1 LTVPRGRAEHGPVR
15 PRRRHRPRPGRLA
28 AALLTLALV
37 FLAPA
42 AAAGATAR
50 QAGGPGTTEDTTT
63 DVTPVPDQRIIPLPN
78 SGHEPTDAGDRGG
91 ILQVLVLVGIV
102 AALGA
107 IVLLIR
113 RDMRRG
119 AAARSGQSGP

>member
-15 PRRRHRPRPGRLA
+15 PRHGPRPRPGRLA
-28 AALLTLALV
+28 AALLTVALV
-37 FLAPA
+37 LLAPA
-42 AAAGATAR
+42 AAAGATPG
-50 QAGGPGTTEDTTT
+50 QDGGPGTAEDTTT

-91 ILQVLVLVGIV
+91 ILQVLVLVGIL

-107 IVLLIR
+107 IVLLVR